1 MDAKSF
7 FSSQQ
12 LSELIDI
19 FKSKD
24 TKSSSIQEY
33 LNDFGILT
41 TFFGFVCFDMPATIK
56 MHRVRIN
63 EKGKDFTCL
72 NELWCPPIDKIERI
86 GRCNDKGEQILYM
99 SGGGDTALREINPPI
114 GSVVTCLECE
124 LVEDIK
130 VFEIG
135 VLKNNQGEVFLQQL
149 ADFHKISI
157 NQFYKG
163 DQDLI
168 DLDTKLKDYIVEEF
182 TKQIVIGDEHLY
194 KKTIS
199 IAKYFLSNPTIE
211 GLMFP
216 SIKSNLL
223 SINYAIPKQFADKKL
238 KPTRIDVLKIVGNID
253 GRLRFEFLK
262 GCYENINFSKP
273 INYTNSRPIE
283 GWAFQEK
290 NP

>member
-1 MDAKSF
+1 MDGENFPSP
-7 FSSQQ
+7 QR
-12 LSELIDI
+12 LNELIDI

-24 TKSSSIQEY
+24 TKFTSIKEC

-41 TFFGFVCFDMPATIK
+41 TFFGFVCFDIPATIK

-63 EKGKDFTCL
+63 EKGKDFTHL

-149 ADFHKISI
+149 ANFHKSSI

-163 DQDLI
+163 DHDLL

-182 TKQIVIGDEHLY
+182 TKQILIGDEHLY

-238 KPTRIDVLKIVGNID
+238 KPIRIDVLKIAENID

-262 GCYENINFSKP
+262 GCYENINFSNP
-273 INYTNSRPIE
+273 LIYTNSRPIE

>member
-1 MDAKSF
+1 MRAENYPSP
-7 FSSQQ
+7 QR
-12 LSELIDI
+12 LNELIDI

-24 TKSSSIQEY
+24 IKSSSIQEY

-41 TFFGFVCFDMPATIK
+41 TFFGFVCFDIPATIK

-63 EKGKDFTCL
+63 EKGKYFTHL

-114 GSVVTCLECE
+114 GSIVTCLECE

-149 ADFHKISI
+149 ANFHKISI

-163 DQDLI
+163 DQDLL

-182 TKQIVIGDEHLY
+182 TKQILIGDEYLY

-199 IAKYFLSNPTIE
+199 IAKYFFIE
-211 GLMFP
+211 P
-216 SIKSNLL
+216 YN
-223 SINYAIPKQFADKKL
+223 
-238 KPTRIDVLKIVGNID
+238 
-253 GRLRFEFLK
+253 
-262 GCYENINFSKP
+262 
-273 INYTNSRPIE
+273 
-283 GWAFQEK
+283 
-290 NP
+290 